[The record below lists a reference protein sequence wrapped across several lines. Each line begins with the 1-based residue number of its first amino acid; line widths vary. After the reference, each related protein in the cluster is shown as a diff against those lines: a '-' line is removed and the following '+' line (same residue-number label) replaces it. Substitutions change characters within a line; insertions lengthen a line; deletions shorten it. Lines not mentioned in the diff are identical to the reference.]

1 MLNPEDFRYK
11 QIVQHAPNLLERV
24 NRNDD
29 LNIEII
35 NYKVIVD
42 QSFREGDRYELT
54 LPPPI
59 YSDRP
64 LVLYRDI
71 NERGNLY
78 TSVLHYFKKF
88 YIRAPKINFNGCL
101 AYVWCDRTE
110 TIVIGEITDFGHP

>member
-11 QIVQHAPNLLERV
+11 QIVQHAPSLLEKV

-42 QSFREGDRYELT
+42 QSFRVGDRYRLPLT
-54 LPPPI
+54 ILNLPFSNLSP
-59 YSDRP
+59 
-64 LVLYRDI
+64 YRDI
-71 NERGNLY
+71 NERGLLNQH
-78 TSVLHYFKKF
+78 VEHYFKKF
-88 YIRAPKINFNGCL
+88 YIRAPKINFNGSL